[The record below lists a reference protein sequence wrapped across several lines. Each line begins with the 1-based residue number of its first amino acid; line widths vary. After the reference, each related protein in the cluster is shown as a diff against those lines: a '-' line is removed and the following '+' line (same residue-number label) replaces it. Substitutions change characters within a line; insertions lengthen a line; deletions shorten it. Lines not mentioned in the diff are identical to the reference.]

1 VFCQLDTLR
10 RCIPASI
17 RKALRELPITL
28 DETYEKTLECIPKE
42 KRRHAYRLFQCLI
55 AAVRPLRVEELTEI
69 FAIEFD
75 SKEGPNLVEGWRP
88 EDPEEAVLAACSSLI
103 SIVNVKNSKIVQFSH
118 FSVEEFLTS
127 ERLVTSNIGNISGYH
142 IPLESAHSF
151 LARACLTVLLQFDDR
166 IDEKRLGTFPL
177 APYAGCHWIGH
188 AKFGNIASELGDAME
203 CLFDP
208 KKPHL
213 AVWIWI
219 YDVDDAYGRSTVDL
233 AERPPP
239 PVATPL
245 YYAAF
250 CGFSALVK
258 RLITAHAEDPNAKC
272 GRRGT
277 PLHGACLGGQLECM
291 RVLLESGA
299 DIGAQDNEGFA
310 VLHIAS
316 EDGKVEVAGLL
327 LQHNADVNAK
337 TKYGTDRTP
346 LIYASANGH
355 VRVAQLL
362 LEHGADLNL
371 GDEDGDTALG
381 WASVNGNLDVV
392 RLLLGHGADVNI
404 GGTWTPFKAATEYGH
419 VEIAQL
425 LLEHGAQRE

>member
-1 VFCQLDTLR
+1 MFCQLDTLR
-10 RCIPASI
+10 RHIPASI
-17 RKALRELPITL
+17 RKALNELPITL
-28 DETYEKTLECIPKE
+28 DETYSRTLECIPKE
-42 KRRHAYRLFQCLI
+42 KTRHAHRLFQCLI
-55 AAVRPLRVEELTEI
+55 AAIRPLRVEELAEI

-75 SKEGPNLVEGWRP
+75 SKEGPNLVEGWRE

-103 SIVNVKNSKIVQFSH
+103 SIVDVKDSKIVQFSH

-127 ERLVTSNIGNISGYH
+127 ERLATSNIGNISCYH
-142 IPLESAHSF
+142 IPLESAHST
-151 LARACLTVLLQFDDR
+151 LARVCLTVLLHLDDR

-177 APYAGCHWIGH
+177 APYAGQHWIGH

-219 YDVDDAYGRSTVDL
+219 YDVDDSYGRSTVDL
-233 AERPPP
+233 AEHPPP

-250 CGFSALVK
+250 CGLSALVR
-258 RLITAHAEDPNAKC
+258 RLITSHAEDANAKC

-299 DIGAQDNEGFA
+299 DIGAQDDEGFA

-316 EDGKVEVAGLL
+316 EDGKVEVVGLL

-337 TKYGTDRTP
+337 TKYETDRTP
-346 LIYASANGH
+346 LIYASASGH

-362 LEHGADLNL
+362 LEHGADINA

-381 WASVNGNLDVV
+381 WASVNGNLNVV

-404 GGTWTPFKAATEYGH
+404 GGTWTPFKAAAEHGH

-425 LLEHGAQRE
+425 LLEHGAQLE